1 MISKLSARQLLHLS
15 PTVLT
20 RSQLARQN
28 VLTCNPQ
35 GGSFNVSTNEEGTLQ
50 VKATAGH
57 THLGGQEYNKHLVT
71 NFLGESMRK
80 TRKVSRSLLK
90 HLSSLLSPH
99 SCKRGK
105 RTSSSAAQSSIEVEI
120 LSINID
126 FDTSLTCACFEGIN
140 LFGKNME
147 PVDKILRDL
156 KFNKAKVGPGARPCW
171 PSNCM
176 SRVIKSV
183 SDSFNGQA

>member
-1 MISKLSARQLLHLS
+1 MFSPAILKVVVLMSLPMRKVPCRSK
-15 PTVLT
+15 PP
-20 RSQLARQN
+20 RS
-28 VLTCNPQ
+28 
-35 GGSFNVSTNEEGTLQ
+35 
-50 VKATAGH
+50 H
-57 THLGGQEYNKHLVT
+57 TSWGQEYNKHLVT
-71 NFLGESMRK
+71 NFLVNPCAKPE
-80 TRKVSRSLLK
+80 RSLLK

-105 RTSSSAAQSSIEVEI
+105 RTLSSAAQSSIEVEI

>member
-1 MISKLSARQLLHLS
+1 MFS
-15 PTVLT
+15 PAILKVVVLM
-20 RSQLARQN
+20 SL
-28 VLTCNPQ
+28 P
-35 GGSFNVSTNEEGTLQ
+35 
-50 VKATAGH
+50 
-57 THLGGQEYNKHLVT
+57 
-71 NFLGESMRK
+71 MRK
-80 TRKVSRSLLK
+80 VPCRSKPPRVTHILGDRNTTNILSLTSLVNPCAKPERSLLK

-105 RTSSSAAQSSIEVEI
+105 RTLSSAAQSSIEVEI